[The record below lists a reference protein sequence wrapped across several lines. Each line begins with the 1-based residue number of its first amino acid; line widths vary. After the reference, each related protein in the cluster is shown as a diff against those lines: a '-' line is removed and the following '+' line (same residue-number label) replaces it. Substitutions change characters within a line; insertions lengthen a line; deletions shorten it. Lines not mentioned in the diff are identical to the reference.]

1 VSISQV
7 SIMSAPTRLFD
18 RALIETRRRRARRIG
33 PATFLL
39 DRVAEDFADRL
50 AAVLRRF
57 ERAVD
62 LGTPTPAVR
71 DALAGNGATGSM
83 IAVAPAFDAADPA
96 ADPEPLR
103 VVADPEALPFAAG
116 SLDLVVS
123 AFALQTVDDL
133 PGALIQIRR
142 ALKPDGLLLAA
153 LLGGDTLTELRES
166 FAVAESEV
174 TGGVSPRVAPFADL
188 RDMGALMQRAGFAL
202 PVTDVDRVVVRYSS
216 PLALMA
222 DLRRMGATNPLVER
236 RRVPL
241 RRSVLARVLEVYAE
255 RFGDPDG
262 KVRASF
268 DIVWLS
274 GWAPHESQQQPLRPG
289 SAKAR
294 LADALGT
301 REISAGEKPD
311 GQ

>member
-1 VSISQV
+1 
-7 SIMSAPTRLFD
+7 MSTPTRLFD

-33 PATFLL
+33 PATFLI
-39 DRVAEDFADRL
+39 DRVAEEFSDRL

-57 ERAVD
+57 DRAVD

-71 DALAGNGATGSM
+71 AALAGSEAIGDMA
-83 IAVAPAFDAADPA
+83 AVAPGFEEKDPA
-96 ADPEPLR
+96 PLR
-103 VVADPEALPFAAG
+103 IVADLETLPFAAA

-123 AFALQTVDDL
+123 ALALQTVDDL
-133 PGALIQIRR
+133 PGVLIQVRR
-142 ALKPDGLLLAA
+142 ALKPDGLFLAA
-153 LLGGDTLTELRES
+153 LLGGDTLCELRES
-166 FAVAESEV
+166 FAVAESEIA
-174 TGGVSPRVAPFADL
+174 GGVSPRVAPFADL
-188 RDMGALMQRAGFAL
+188 RDMGALLQRAGFAL
-202 PVTDVDRVVVRYSS
+202 PVTDVDHVVVRYAS

-222 DLRRMGATNPLVER
+222 DLRRMGATNPLIER

-241 RRSVLARVLEVYAE
+241 RRDLLARLVAVYAE
-255 RFGDPDG
+255 RFSDPDG

-289 SAKAR
+289 AAKAR

-301 REISAGEKPD
+301 REISAGEKP
-311 GQ
+311 G

>member
-7 SIMSAPTRLFD
+7 SIMSVPSRLFD
-18 RALIETRRRRARRIG
+18 RALIEMRRRRARRIG

-62 LGTPTPAVR
+62 LGTPSPAVR
-71 DALAGNGATGSM
+71 AALAGNSAIGSM
-83 IAVAPAFDAADPA
+83 IAVAPAFDATDSTADPS
-96 ADPEPLR
+96 PLR
-103 VVADPEALPFAAG
+103 VVADPEALPFAAE
-116 SLDLVVS
+116 SIDLVVS

-153 LLGGDTLTELRES
+153 LLGGDTLVELRES

-188 RDMGALMQRAGFAL
+188 RDMGALLQRAGFAL

-255 RFGDPDG
+255 RFSDPDG

-289 SAKAR
+289 SAKTR

-301 REISAGEKPD
+301 QEISAGEKPD
-311 GQ
+311 RR